1 GCVRRGLGDRAC
13 DHPVEV
19 DGYQEDDAHKEER
32 GGIRAA
38 FIVSGLDFKPVSDG
52 DELLKAETGKPRKP
66 ISELGKKADR
76 RPGEHHAAPKP
87 KKKAPAIGEKADE
100 VRTLGDG
107 RHESECDPSD
117 DDDPYD
123 DPDKPIDDGD
133 RQQVE
138 ERGHPDALKK
148 DPTRSQ

>member
-1 GCVRRGLGDRAC
+1 DKGKAGRGDHDEDALFGIEDAPGLCASLSHVAGCVRRGLGDRAC

-52 DELLKAETGKPRKP
+52 DELLKAEIGKPRKP

-87 KKKAPAIGEKADE
+87 KKKAPAI
-100 VRTLGDG
+100 
-107 RHESECDPSD
+107 
-117 DDDPYD
+117 
-123 DPDKPIDDGD
+123 
-133 RQQVE
+133 
-138 ERGHPDALKK
+138 
-148 DPTRSQ
+148 